1 MKKEIL
7 LTKRIN
13 YILILISII
22 VFTVTSVITAVLD
35 SRAKKEE
42 YMSRMHRTVEA
53 YIQLISGTF
62 EIYNQ
67 QIIKAQTKLYSKN
80 KQEFYVYLNNF
91 TNFSGQKDVFYILD
105 KNNKITVIKEPYSQY
120 LGFVFGQEH
129 FAHPRQVHQSFISLH
144 PVINLIYDLG
154 DGNTLVIER
163 DVHYL
168 IRLMQRFKNVNVY
181 ADGVLFILNENGT
194 VVYHPNKEFIDSRY
208 NLGFMLKGLT
218 VTGTSGLWEFS
229 LQNQHMLSIIQ
240 PLTIPKGWTFYYALP
255 YSLLFN
261 SFLNNWFSNLILMA
275 VLLSVMILLLRF
287 LIGYYVTGPVSKIVN
302 QLERI
307 RTGEEDVK
315 IKTGQKKNI
324 REITLITNALNLMTR
339 NIRQSQEQLR
349 KREEILKTVTD
360 NSLDWSY
367 WLLNDKTLAYTSPNA
382 LKITGYT
389 ADEFY
394 NDPTLIERIIH
405 PDDLPLWN
413 NHTHEESSENEMSY
427 LEIRIIRKDG
437 SVRWIRHIC
446 QEIVDESGKSLGIR
460 GSNNDIT
467 LRKQAELAFHEQRDQ
482 LETTLRSIGD
492 GVIATDV
499 NKKIIL
505 INHSAE
511 KLTGWKSEEALNKD
525 IQEVLQLNLSE
536 EDDIVT
542 TILDRVLAEG
552 RAIEYNKNI
561 LLVSRNKEEHLISD
575 SAAPIFND
583 KNEISGIVIVFRD
596 VSERVR
602 MHEELA
608 KMNKLESVG
617 VLAGGIAH
625 DFNNILTA
633 ILGNVMLASEL
644 EENEKIK
651 HRLAE
656 AEKAALRAKDL
667 TDQLLTFSK
676 GGNPILKPTSIKS
689 IIEDSCSFALSGSK
703 AKLVL
708 NVAADL
714 HQAYADAGQI
724 NQVLHNLVLNADQ
737 AIPDMGKIEVSAY
750 NEEVAPGLSVPLKEG
765 AYIKIIVQDNGVG
778 IPENYLNKI
787 FDPYFTTKKRG
798 NGLGLSSV
806 FSIIK
811 KHNGHISAES
821 ESGSGTTFTLYL
833 PASLKISAAP
843 IEKSDVLNLKGN
855 GRILVMDDEAEIR
868 EVLGELLNMSG
879 YSPEFS
885 EDGEQ
890 AIKMYEASLKQGDKY
905 RAVIMDLTIPGGLG
919 GKEAI
924 GELRKL
930 DKDVIAVVSS
940 GYSNGPVMSRYKE
953 YGFKAVVKKP
963 FQLHELRNIL
973 TKVLG

>member
-13 YILILISII
+13 FILILISII
-22 VFTVTSVITAVLD
+22 IFAVTSVITAFLD
-35 SRAKKEE
+35 IRAKKEE
-42 YMSRMHRTVEA
+42 YSTRMRRTVEA
-53 YIQLISGTF
+53 YTQLISETF
-62 EIYNQ
+62 KTYNQ
-67 QIIKAQTKLYSKN
+67 QIVKAQTKLYDNN
-80 KQEFYVYLNNF
+80 KQEFYSYLNNF
-91 TNFSGQKDVFYILD
+91 TSFAGQNDVFYILD
-105 KNNKITVIKEPYSQY
+105 NNNKITNIKDPYSQY
-120 LGFVFGQEH
+120 LGLTLSQE
-129 FAHPRQVHQSFISLH
+129 PSSYSRQVHQSFFSLH
-144 PVINLIYDLG
+144 PVIDLIFKLG
-154 DGNTLVIER
+154 DGKTLIVER

-168 IRLMQRFKNVNVY
+168 SRLMERLKTVNIY
-181 ADGVLFILNENGT
+181 SKGLLFILNENGT

-208 NLGFMLKGLT
+208 NLGFVLKGLT
-218 VTGTSGLWEFS
+218 ASGPSGIREFS
-229 LQNQHMLSIIQ
+229 LKKQHMISIIQ

-255 YSLLFN
+255 YSVLFI

-275 VLLSVMILLLRF
+275 ILLTMMILLLRF
-287 LIGYYVTGPVSKIVN
+287 LIGYYVTGPIGKIVS
-302 QLERI
+302 QLENI
-307 RTGEEDVK
+307 RTGEENVK
-315 IKTGQKKNI
+315 IKSGQKKNI
-324 REITLITNALNLMTR
+324 REISLITSAINSMTQS
-339 NIRQSQEQLR
+339 IKQSQEQLR

-360 NSLDWSY
+360 YSLDWSY
-367 WLLNDKTLAYTSPNA
+367 WLSNNNTLAYTSPNV
-382 LKITGYT
+382 LNLTGYSAEEVY
-389 ADEFY
+389 AD
-394 NDPTLIERIIH
+394 PALIEQIIH
-405 PDDLPLWN
+405 PEDRSHWT
-413 NHTHEESSENEMSY
+413 NHLHQKSSENELKH

-437 SVRWIRHIC
+437 SVRWFSHIC
-446 QEIVDESGKSLGIR
+446 KEIIDENGQRLGIR
-460 GSNNDIT
+460 GSNSDIT
-467 LRKQAELAFHEQRDQ
+467 RRKQAELAFHEQRER

-492 GVIATDV
+492 GVIAADI

-511 KLTGWKSEEALNKD
+511 KLTGWTSEEAVNKD
-525 IQEVLQLNLSE
+525 IRDVLKFSLAQKDS
-536 EDDIVT
+536 IVDE
-542 TILDRVLAEG
+542 ILDKVMAEG
-552 RAIEYNKNI
+552 RSIEYNKNI
-561 LLVSRNKEEHLISD
+561 ILLSRNKEEHLISD

-583 KNEISGIVIVFRD
+583 KNEIAGIVIVFRD

-602 MHEELA
+602 MQEELS
-608 KMNKLESVG
+608 KMNKLESIG

-644 EENEKIK
+644 EKNEKIK

-689 IIEDSCSFALSGSK
+689 IIKDSCSFALSGSK

-714 HQAYADAGQI
+714 HPAYADAGQI

-737 AIPDMGKIEVSAY
+737 AIPDRGKIEVSAF
-750 NEEVAPGLSVPLKEG
+750 NEKVAQGSSLPIKEG
-765 AYIKIIVQDNGVG
+765 TYIKIIVQDNGIG

-811 KHNGHISAES
+811 KHKGHIFVESA
-821 ESGSGTTFTLYL
+821 SGSGTTFTIYL
-833 PASLKISAAP
+833 PASLDSRVAP
-843 IEKSDVLNLKGN
+843 EEKSEMLNLKGN

-868 EVLGELLNMSG
+868 EVLGEFLKISG

-890 AIKMYEASLKQGDKY
+890 TIKMYEASLKKGDKY
-905 RAVIMDLTIPGGLG
+905 KAVIMDLTIPGGLG

-924 GELRKL
+924 GELLKL
-930 DKDVIAVVSS
+930 DKEVIAVVSS
-940 GYSNGPVMSRYKE
+940 GYSNGPVMSRYE
-953 YGFKAVVKKP
+953 EHGFKAVVKKP
-963 FQLHELRNIL
+963 FQLDELRSVL